1 MQGASFS
8 ILGDSYSTF
17 AGYIPEGN
25 ACYYPRPESVDDVLE
40 AHQTWWHILS
50 ERYGMH
56 LLINNS
62 YSGATV
68 CTQVRE
74 TQPKEASYVVRAQ
87 MSFGVPDGEK
97 PDYIFVFGGTN
108 DSWINRTIGCV
119 QFENWTEKDLENVLP
134 AYCFV
139 LDTLIRRYPNT
150 KIVSIINTELQ
161 EEIAEGFLIAGKHYG
176 VISVQLRNIDKQN
189 GHPSALGMQKIAQQ
203 VGVAIEGHM

>member
-40 AHQTWWHILS
+40 VQQTWWHILS
-50 ERYGMH
+50 ECRNMR
-56 LLINNS
+56 LLLNNS

-68 CTQVRE
+68 CTQVRD
-74 TQPKEASYVVRAQ
+74 TQPKEASYVERAK
-87 MSFGVPDGEK
+87 MSFASPDGEQ

-108 DSWINRTIGCV
+108 DSWLNRSIGCV
-119 QFENWTEKDLENVLP
+119 QFENWTQEDLGNVLP

-139 LDTLIRRYPNT
+139 LDTLTRCYPNT
-150 KIVSIINTELQ
+150 KIVSVINNELH
-161 EEIAEGFLIAGKHYG
+161 EDIAEGFAVAGKHYG
-176 VISVQLRNIDKQN
+176 ASSVQLRNIDKQN

-203 VGVAIEGHM
+203 VGAAIEGRV